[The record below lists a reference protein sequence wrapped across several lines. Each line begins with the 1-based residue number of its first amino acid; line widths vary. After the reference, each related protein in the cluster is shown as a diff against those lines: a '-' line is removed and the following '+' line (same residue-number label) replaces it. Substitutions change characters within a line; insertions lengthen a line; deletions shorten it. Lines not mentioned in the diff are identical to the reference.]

1 MESASYSRRVDELG
15 TVLDRVTEA
24 DRELAIV
31 AARRA
36 ELIEAARRLSI
47 AHAAATA
54 AEATAAGG
62 ASRPP
67 MAWDPAVVAHRELV
81 SELACALRIPER
93 TAGKLMEA
101 SRALMNDLP
110 ATRAALA
117 VGAIS
122 YRHAE
127 VMVDH
132 ASSLPIDAVSGFE
145 TDVLLSAQAH
155 TVAKFDTVAR
165 VQRERRH
172 PESVTTRAAR
182 SRGDRS
188 VTCDPARDGMA
199 WLTAFL
205 PADIAF
211 AAHQRLTDIAVALD
225 GPDESRTLSQLRA
238 DALSD
243 LLIDGT
249 TDPEPEPVEWSSPLI
264 DASAFAPEEFALL
277 SYEID
282 GEPLTQAEEGVLREI
297 QAEVHAHT
305 GDLIEL
311 EALAGQVT
319 TFHRRVVPTPSIA
332 VRSIRE
338 SIGRGIRARI
348 LVTVPVMTLLGHED
362 TPATLDG
369 YGPIDPE
376 TAREL
381 AASAPSF
388 TRLLTHPETGAVL
401 SVGRDRY
408 SVPRDLRT
416 YLQVRDETCRFP
428 GCNARTV
435 RCDVDHT
442 LDWATDG
449 KTEHDNLAHL
459 CPRHH
464 RLKHH
469 THWRVD
475 QPRGGILEWTS
486 PTRHRYLTYP
496 GTTLPAAR
504 TVAFGP

>member
-1 MESASYSRRVDELG
+1 MESVSYSGRMDELG
-15 TVLDRVTEA
+15 VVLDRVIEA
-24 DRELAIV
+24 ERELATV

-36 ELIEAARRLSI
+36 QLIEAARRLSI
-47 AHAAATA
+47 AHATATA
-54 AEATAAGG
+54 AEAAAAGVT
-62 ASRPP
+62 SRLP
-67 MAWDPAVVAHRELV
+67 MAWDPTVVAHRELV
-81 SELACALRIPER
+81 SELACALRVPER
-93 TAGKLMEA
+93 TAGRLMET

-110 ATRAALA
+110 ATRTALIA
-117 VGAIS
+117 GDIS

-127 VMVDH
+127 VMIDH
-132 ASSLPIDAVSGFE
+132 ASSLPTEAVSGFE
-145 TDVLLSAQAH
+145 VDLLPVARAH
-155 TVAKFDTVAR
+155 TVAKFERAAR

-172 PESVTTRAAR
+172 PESATVRSTR
-182 SRGDRS
+182 SRDDRS
-188 VTCDPARDGMA
+188 VTCDPGRDGMA

-211 AAHQRLTDIAVALD
+211 AAHSRLTDIAAALD
-225 GPDESRTLSQLRA
+225 GPDEPRTLSQLRA
-238 DALSD
+238 DVFTD
-243 LLIDGT
+243 LLIDGI
-249 TDPEPEPVEWSSPLI
+249 TDPEPEPVQWSPPLL
-264 DASAFAPEEFALL
+264 DASMFTPEEFALL
-277 SYEID
+277 SHEVD
-282 GEPLTQAEEGVLREI
+282 GEPLTDEEEGALREI

-305 GDLIEL
+305 GDLIDL

-319 TFHRRVVPTPSIA
+319 TLQRRAGSPPSITR
-332 VRSIRE
+332 RSIHE
-338 SIGRGIRARI
+338 PIGHGIRARV

-428 GCNARTV
+428 GCNARAS

-442 LDWATDG
+442 IDWADG
-449 KTEHDNLAHL
+449 GPTQHDNLAHL
-459 CPRHH
+459 CASHH

-469 THWRVD
+469 THWKVD
-475 QPRGGILEWTS
+475 QTGGGTLEWTS
-486 PTRHRYLTYP
+486 PTRHRYLTHP
-496 GTTLPAAR
+496 GTTLPAPR
-504 TVAFGP
+504 TVAFVQ